1 MQFVCIPTHFLKL
14 KKITT
19 GKNCSTDNYIC
30 LKHSEHFEYSEFL
43 NLPYR
48 VFLQLIHKLSQ
59 RRFLM
64 KFRRNLMCVGRYAAK
79 VMRKER
85 SEMEHN
91 QSEMPAKV
99 TKQIC
104 IPAGCDYA
112 IKVQLMLS
120 HSYGM
125 QNINISIAGI
135 CPNKFERAKGSKRFH
150 FASLHYIFSAYLPT
164 HIKSLRDFFNHY

>member
-1 MQFVCIPTHFLKL
+1 MLGVLRVSKSSTSYFLKL
-14 KKITT
+14 I
-19 GKNCSTDNYIC
+19 Y
-30 LKHSEHFEYSEFL
+30 
-43 NLPYR
+43 
-48 VFLQLIHKLSQ
+48 KLSQ

-91 QSEMPAKV
+91 RSEMPAKV

-150 FASLHYIFSAYLPT
+150 FSSLHYIFSAYLPT
-164 HIKSLRDFFNHY
+164 HIKSLRNLLQSSLITMITETICISFPIFLQFSCMNFGVYLQRETVK